1 MNIKKKLTLMIM
13 LLTIIP
19 LAVLALIS
27 SKFLSGAL
35 EDAAVAN
42 CREVTEEIQ
51 LKISG
56 YLDTP
61 FTIIR
66 TTVQQPA
73 FQAMDIP
80 QSKAFLMQMQKG
92 YKDYAFTLIDK
103 GGNMVARGDDMELVN
118 VGERQ
123 TFKDAI
129 VGKEGISEV
138 IFSKNGNRFVVNL
151 QAPVYGSAGGQ
162 PVGVVQATIVLT
174 KLSEFVSSFSK
185 DGSIAYIID
194 NTGKILA
201 HPDADMVKDRTDM
214 SQVPYVKAALAN
226 KNDGVAEIEDQ
237 DGVKKLVTYS
247 YDQQTGW
254 LVCMEKPYSAITA
267 QTKSLLLTL
276 AVVALLALL
285 LVGGFSVYCASRFT
299 APILQIYHLATK
311 VADGD
316 LSQKSHFTSQDEIGR
331 MAQAFDTM
339 VDKLQKLIRLIQ
351 GNADKVATSAGQ
363 LSTNAEQSAQ
373 ASTQVAEAIGDVSL
387 GAENQLRDINET
399 TSVVEQMS
407 AGIQHAAT
415 SSNRVAEHSSRAAD
429 KAREGNISVEKAVTQ
444 MNQIEKTV
452 NNSAGIV
459 AELGERSKEIG
470 QIVDTISSIAGQTN
484 LLALNA
490 AIEAARAGEQGKG
503 FAVVAE
509 EVRKLAEQSGAA
521 AEQIASLIGETQ
533 KDTDKAIFAMSQGTD
548 EVKVGTEVVAA
559 AGESFKE
566 ITELVLQVS
575 TQIREVSAAM
585 QQTAGGSQQIVAL
598 VKKIDQHSKKAV
610 EQAQTVSA
618 ATEEQSASMQEIAAS
633 SQSLTELAQELQTAI
648 EHFKI

>member
-51 LKISG
+51 LQISG

-214 SQVPYVKAALAN
+214 SQVPYVKAALAD

-237 DGVKKLVTYS
+237 AGVKKLVTYS

-254 LVCMEKPYSAITA
+254 LICMEKPYSAITA

-399 TSVVEQMS
+399 TSVVQQMS